1 MGQYV
6 YVTRGG
12 KRVAVLRS
20 KLTPAERAGVNARAG
35 GSTGT
40 GAATTPPAQQT
51 IDPRDGDY
59 QVEAGQS
66 AFEQAQALAEQTSRQ
81 SQLASLYN
89 RGLEDIRTA
98 YDRDKYDTN
107 AGLAARG
114 IIRSGE
120 YQRLG
125 ANRAMQN
132 TRNLS
137 SLDQQYGSGAQAEIA
152 QRTAEIN
159 QRYALAMQA
168 AMQNARNRYMQSNPA
183 SQYIWSATQ

>member
-12 KRVAVLRS
+12 RRVAVLRS

-35 GSTGT
+35 GSTG
-40 GAATTPPAQQT
+40 AATPAPAPQT

-59 QVEAGQS
+59 QIEAGQT
-66 AFEQAQALAEQTSRQ
+66 AYEKQQALAAQDARRA
-81 SQLASLYN
+81 QLPSLYN
-89 RGLEDIRTA
+89 RGLEDIRESYNRDR
-98 YDRDKYDTN
+98 YDAN
-107 AGLAARG
+107 ASLAARG
-114 IIRSGE
+114 LIRSGE
-120 YQRLG
+120 YQRVG

-137 SLDQQYGSGAQAEIA
+137 GLDQQYGSGAQAEIA

-159 QRYALAMQA
+159 QQYALAMQA